1 MTVAVEAH
9 ELTKDY
15 GQSHGIFDLDL
26 EVSQGEAFGL
36 IGPNGAGK
44 TTTLRLLMDLVRPTR
59 GTAAILG
66 MDTQRDSLAVKRV
79 TAYVPGELPEYPN
92 HTGERI
98 LDLFA
103 HLRGG
108 IDPARITA
116 LARRFD
122 LDIHRHY
129 REYSHGNKQKVWL
142 IAAFMFDAQLYILDE
157 PTNGLDPLM
166 QQAFRELLSEAK
178 NRGATVFLSSHVLPE
193 VQEICDRIA
202 VVHQGRLRQ
211 VGTMNDLRLSNIHH
225 VEVRVTNPVDAHS
238 LRRVTGVSA
247 IDVSDHRMQCNVAGS
262 VGPLL
267 EALRPAGIV
276 TIESAEMNL
285 EQVFLNEYGSN
296 PQP

>member
-1 MTVAVEAH
+1 MTVAVETH
-9 ELTKDY
+9 RLTKDY
-15 GQSHGIFDLDL
+15 GQGHGIFDLDL
-26 EVSQGEAFGL
+26 AVRTGEAFGF

-44 TTTLRLLMDLVRPTR
+44 TTTLRLLMDLVRPTC
-59 GTAAILG
+59 GSASILG
-66 MDTQRDSLAVKRV
+66 MDTQRDSVAIKRV

-108 IDPARITA
+108 VDPARITA

-142 IAAFMFDAQLYILDE
+142 IAAFMFDAQVYIMDE

-166 QQAFRELLSEAK
+166 QQAFREMLTEAK
-178 NRGATVFLSSHVLPE
+178 ERGATVFLSSHVLPE

-211 VGTMNDLRLSNIHH
+211 IGTLNELRLSNIHH
-225 VEVRVTNPVDAHS
+225 VDVRVIRAIDVHS
-238 LRRVTGVSA
+238 LQRVAGVSA
-247 IDVSDHRMQCNVAGS
+247 VDVSDHRMQCNVAGS

-267 EALRPAGIV
+267 EALRSAGIV
-276 TIESAEMNL
+276 SIESAEMNL
-285 EQVFLNEYGSN
+285 EQVFLNEYGTN
-296 PQP
+296 ARP

>member
-1 MTVAVEAH
+1 VRA
-9 ELTKDY
+9 
-15 GQSHGIFDLDL
+15 
-26 EVSQGEAFGL
+26 GEAFGF

-59 GTAAILG
+59 GSASILG
-66 MDTQRDSLAVKRV
+66 MDTQRDSVAIHRV

-108 IDPARITA
+108 VDPARITA
-116 LARRFD
+116 LAKRFD
-122 LDIHRHY
+122 LDIHRRY

-142 IAAFMFDAQLYILDE
+142 IAAFMFDAQLYIMDE
-157 PTNGLDPLM
+157 PTSGLDPLM
-166 QQAFRELLSEAK
+166 QQAFREMLTEAK
-178 NRGATVFLSSHVLPE
+178 DRGATVFLSSHVLPE

-202 VVHQGRLRQ
+202 VVHQGRLGQ

-225 VEVRVTNPVDAHS
+225 MEVRVTRTIDVHS
-238 LRRVTGVSA
+238 LQRVAGVSA
-247 IDVSDHRMQCNVAGS
+247 VDVSDHRMQCNIAGD

-267 EALRPAGIV
+267 EARRPAGIV
-276 TIESAEMNL
+276 SSLSSPGPPRVSTPSA
-285 EQVFLNEYGSN
+285 VI
-296 PQP
+296 